1 MSFKRNFKKLTSFAV
16 AVAIFGGMM
25 VSDVEATNKGINIP
39 SNSAFKHTAIIGNN
53 RADTSNIII
62 SNSNETNNYIL
73 VNQYEGLSYAL
84 MNSAN
89 AAQTDSY
96 IVPVNKNNIP
106 KEHQYFSA
114 SDETV
119 MNLKFSGN
127 SSSFDNTFLNDAS
140 STYLNVKKNISNN
153 LSKASVDNL
162 NNNFSDAN
170 TVFIVNGD
178 KGLADAMS
186 IAPVSYRDQSPILF
200 TTKDGKRIDGYSKK
214 SGVNYVVIGGNKVVS
229 DSLVKE

>member
-73 VNQYEGLSYAL
+73 VNQYDGLSYAL

-96 IVPVNKNNIP
+96 ICLLYTSPSP
-106 KEHQYFSA
+106 
-114 SDETV
+114 
-119 MNLKFSGN
+119 
-127 SSSFDNTFLNDAS
+127 
-140 STYLNVKKNISNN
+140 
-153 LSKASVDNL
+153 
-162 NNNFSDAN
+162 
-170 TVFIVNGD
+170 
-178 KGLADAMS
+178 
-186 IAPVSYRDQSPILF
+186 RDR
-200 TTKDGKRIDGYSKK
+200 G
-214 SGVNYVVIGGNKVVS
+214 
-229 DSLVKE
+229 